1 MKYKSNKTDDDSLI
15 LEPNSALVQLTE
27 ELYLYKEIYLKLIQS
42 LKRCQCSLNKYENLV
57 TKLQNEILKYKKK
70 YRLSILSAN
79 KEKETYLSIL
89 SQNTRNATSDN
100 TKLSNSQNL
109 PNISLLPS
117 DDFKL
122 KSKLKLDEG
131 SYSANLYSFDE
142 FAEILRNVGLTKSE
156 FQKMSKMKNYSKL
169 TDCVEIIFGFLVDK
183 NAIIKILQVENENLT
198 NKNFLLNKENIV
210 LNFEI
215 KKIKSSKSSNIR
227 NNNINIINENKD
239 ETLSNNT
246 SNITVNRALNL
257 DLFRNYQKFIEKKN
271 EDELCKNL
279 ENLDLSS
286 FSKKFNDET
295 LKYEQFSGKN
305 NIDNSSFDI
314 DSSGTN
320 GSYNK

>member
-1 MKYKSNKTDDDSLI
+1 MELGDDDVI
-15 LEPNSALVQLTE
+15 
-27 ELYLYKEIYLKLIQS
+27 
-42 LKRCQCSLNKYENLV
+42 
-57 TKLQNEILKYKKK
+57 
-70 YRLSILSAN
+70 
-79 KEKETYLSIL
+79 
-89 SQNTRNATSDN
+89 
-100 TKLSNSQNL
+100 
-109 PNISLLPS
+109 
-117 DDFKL
+117 
-122 KSKLKLDEG
+122 LKLDEG

-215 KKIKSSKSSNIR
+215 KKIKSSKSTNIS

-305 NIDNSSFDI
+305 NIENSSFDI

>member
-215 KKIKSSKSSNIR
+215 KKIKSSKSTNIS

-295 LKYEQFSGKN
+295 IKYEQFSGKN

-320 GSYNK
+320 GSYDK

>member
-15 LEPNSALVQLTE
+15 LEPNSALVQLSE

-215 KKIKSSKSSNIR
+215 KKIKSSKSSNIS
-227 NNNINIINENKD
+227 NNNINKINENKD

-246 SNITVNRALNL
+246 SQITVNRALNL

-286 FSKKFNDET
+286 FSKKFEET
-295 LKYEQFSGKN
+295 IKYDQFSGKN
-305 NIDNSSFDI
+305 NIENSSFDI